1 MKYLVMTM
9 IATLITAAIAPF
21 ILQFSAWGAK
31 WLRQKQDGMTEDGQE
46 KEKAPVG
53 PEETE

>member
-1 MKYLVMTM
+1 MKYLVMSM